1 MNIRNRQR
9 CEKILSEIALAREL
23 LDGVSLEVFLQ
34 DERTARAVSMTLI
47 NIGELVK
54 NITQDLKDA
63 HRDIPWR
70 AIAGMRD
77 VTAHKYQTL
86 RKEDVFST
94 CIQASYD
101 SGCTQVLSSIFFGAY
116 ILINP
121 AHCSNVL
128 APKPGTFRS

>member
-1 MNIRNRQR
+1 MNRRDTQI

-23 LDGVSLEVFLQ
+23 LGDISLEQFLT

-63 HRDIPWR
+63 HREIPWR

-77 VTAHKYQTL
+77 VTAHKYQML
-86 RKEDVFST
+86 RKEDVYST
-94 CIQASYD
+94 CTQDLPAFEK
-101 SGCTQVLSSIFFGAY
+101 QVLKLLSE
-116 ILINP
+116 
-121 AHCSNVL
+121 
-128 APKPGTFRS
+128 